1 MSLEDF
7 SISKKLLANR
17 QWNVGKAD
25 LTLVIISR
33 EKKTF
38 QFIFK
43 LTIYFSLQMVLR
55 RADDLVS
62 RFSHSDVAL
71 MINIKKKKF
80 IPKCGKY
87 LKREL
92 LRKYNF

>member
-71 MINIKKKKF
+71 MINIKKKSSF
-80 IPKCGKY
+80 QNVESI
-87 LKREL
+87 
-92 LRKYNF
+92 